1 MNTFSIAG
9 IQMKVHAA
17 YPNLETMRFKLDVLM
32 SIYPWVE
39 MVMFS
44 ELSPFGPL
52 THHAQ
57 EFPNDTEK
65 AFQEMA
71 RKHRIWLIP
80 GSMFEKKNNNIYNT
94 ATVINPKGEIV
105 KRYSKMFPFLPYEE
119 GVTGGDE
126 FCVFDVPNIGRF
138 GLSICYDMW
147 FPETSRQL
155 ASMGAE
161 VILHP
166 TLTGTIDRDIELSIV
181 RSTAAI
187 NQCYVFDVNGLET
200 GGTGKSLICGP
211 DGGIIYQAEQV
222 EEMIP
227 IEIDLDRVKRSREN
241 GILRLGQP
249 LKSFREKA
257 HSFPVYQKGTDLSY
271 LHSLGPIK
279 KPTRIKAIQE
289 SLESEVP
296 PPPQSAWYKFKN
308 KLKGN
313 NNSENKH

>member
-1 MNTFSIAG
+1 MKPFSIAG

-44 ELSPFGPL
+44 ELAPYGPL

-57 EFPNDTEK
+57 EFPNADEE
-65 AFQEMA
+65 AFQQMA
-71 RKHRIWLIP
+71 KKHHIWLIP
-80 GSMFEKKNNNIYNT
+80 GSMFEKKEGKIYNT
-94 ATVINPKGEIV
+94 TSIINPHGEVV

-147 FPETSRQL
+147 FPETSRTL
-155 ASMGAE
+155 AAMGAE

-166 TLTGTIDRDIELSIV
+166 TLTGTIDRDLELSIV
-181 RSTAAI
+181 RATSAM
-187 NQCYVFDVNGLET
+187 NQCYVIDINGLET

-211 DGGIIYQAEQV
+211 DGGIIYQADQV

-227 IEIDLDRVKRSREN
+227 IELDLDRVKRSRQN

-249 LKSFREKA
+249 LKSFRDKA
-257 HSFPVYQKGTDLSY
+257 HMFPIYQKGANLSY
-271 LHSLGPIK
+271 LESLGPIK
-279 KPTRIKAIQE
+279 KPTRIKQIQE
-289 SLESEVP
+289 SLESETP
-296 PPPQSAWYKFKN
+296 PPPKSAWYKFKN
-308 KLKGN
+308 KLTGN
-313 NNSENKH
+313 GNSES

>member
-1 MNTFSIAG
+1 MKTFSIAG

-17 YPNLETMRFKLDVLM
+17 YPNLEAMRFKLDVLM

-39 MVMFS
+39 MVLFS

-52 THHAQ
+52 AHHAQ
-57 EFPNDTEK
+57 EFPNDNER

-71 RKHRIWLIP
+71 KKHKIWLIP
-80 GSMFEKKNNNIYNT
+80 GSMFEKQGDKIHNT
-94 ATVINPKGEIV
+94 ATVINPQGEIIT
-105 KRYSKMFPFLPYEE
+105 RYRKMFPFLPYED

-126 FCVFDVPNIGRF
+126 FCVFDIPNVGRF

-147 FPETSRQL
+147 FPETSRTL
-155 ASMGAE
+155 AAMGAE

-181 RSTAAI
+181 RATAAI
-187 NQCYVFDVNGLET
+187 NQCYVIDINGLET

-211 DGGIIYQAEQV
+211 DGRIIYAADQV

-227 IEIDLDRVKRSREN
+227 IELDLERVHRSRQN

-257 HSFPVYQKGTDLSY
+257 HIFPVYQKDADLSY

-279 KPTRIKAIQE
+279 KPTRIKEIQK
-289 SLESEVP
+289 SLESEIP
-296 PPPQSAWYKFKN
+296 PSQSTWYKFKN
-308 KLKGN
+308 KLKGTGN
-313 NNSENKH
+313 TGS